1 MSVLLGTRAA
11 VSRLPG
17 KYNLPCSLVKMTAS
31 VRSDHSNVRSDCMT
45 MRSDFMTMRSDHII
59 VRGYKSDLSLSHLY
73 PETSGRV
80 PDVREVA
87 GEKERG
93 DSFSGFIPMDE
104 VSIAREGTR
113 VEIRWGI
120 TEKFVITVTSC
131 SGRFHVESASWL
143 SEATKASIRSHLGR
157 ELSREG
163 WLEVMSNRY
172 NR

>member
-31 VRSDHSNVRSDCMT
+31 VRSDHSNVRSD
-45 MRSDFMTMRSDHII
+45 FMTMRSDHII

-80 PDVREVA
+80 PEVREVA
-87 GEKERG
+87 GAGERG
-93 DSFSGFIPMDE
+93 DSFSGYIPMDE

-113 VEIRWGI
+113 VEIRWGTSEQAI
-120 TEKFVITVTSC
+120 IIIVSSC
-131 SGRFHVESASWL
+131 SGRFHVDSASWL
-143 SEATKASIRSHLGR
+143 GEATKASIRSQLGR

-172 NR
+172 NH

>member
-1 MSVLLGTRAA
+1 
-11 VSRLPG
+11 
-17 KYNLPCSLVKMTAS
+17 
-31 VRSDHSNVRSDCMT
+31 
-45 MRSDFMTMRSDHII
+45 MTMRSDHII

-80 PDVREVA
+80 PEVREVA

-113 VEIRWGI
+113 VEIRWGH
-120 TEKFVITVTSC
+120 TEQAINIIVSSC
-131 SGRFHVESASWL
+131 SGRFHVDSASWL
-143 SEATKASIRSHLGR
+143 SKATKASIQSQLGR

-163 WLEVMSNRY
+163 WLEVSSNRY
-172 NR
+172 NHWIFSGKIFFHMLSRNTFC

>member
-11 VSRLPG
+11 VTRLPG
-17 KYNLPCSLVKMTAS
+17 IYNLPCSLVKMTAS
-31 VRSDHSNVRSDCMT
+31 VRSDHSNVRSD
-45 MRSDFMTMRSDHII
+45 FMTMRNDNII

-80 PDVREVA
+80 PEVREVA

-120 TEKFVITVTSC
+120 IEKFVIIVSSC

-143 SEATKASIRSHLGR
+143 SEATKASIQSQLGR

-163 WLEVMSNRY
+163 WLEVMSNRCNY
-172 NR
+172 